1 MKQYSRNMSLDRARE
16 KAMRYCSFQERCQL
30 DITNR
35 FIAWNVEKENW
46 DKILDYLIEEDFLN
60 ESRYVEAFV
69 RGKFKIKNWG
79 KNKIKMGLMA
89 KRVFDENQF
98 NIVVAAEIED
108 EDYHQTINVLIEKKN
123 LLITE
128 EDDFKRKDKLY
139 RYMLNKGYESELVV
153 EALSRLNIGGK

>member
-89 KRVFDENQF
+89 KRVFDEAQF
-98 NIVVAAEIED
+98 NTVVYAEIED

-153 EALSRLNIGGK
+153 EALSRLNIGAK

>member
-1 MKQYSRNMSLDRARE
+1 M
-16 KAMRYCSFQERCQL
+16 
-30 DITNR
+30 
-35 FIAWNVEKENW
+35 
-46 DKILDYLIEEDFLN
+46 
-60 ESRYVEAFV
+60 
-69 RGKFKIKNWG
+69 RGKFIIKNWG

-153 EALSRLNIGGK
+153 EALIRLNIGGK

>member
-1 MKQYSRNMSLDRARE
+1 MKQYARNMSLDRARE

-69 RGKFKIKNWG
+69 RGKFIIKNWG

-153 EALSRLNIGGK
+153 EALIRLNIGGK